1 MHKVC
6 VGISKLTPIHLT
18 VNLSL
23 FINQCLY
30 LWALWGNLT
39 ALHLNVKI
47 IIEKRRFVAVLCLLS
62 YKLKIAWRL
71 HCKHWGNFVV
81 PAGRYDLSFSS
92 VNIVKARNS
101 HDPVEFDFIIYSHNL
116 FISLN
121 VEELHF
127 YLNKKWVFNSV
138 FGWGCGYIVVVL
150 YSPDSGHINFY
161 FLSYIF
167 FFNCLLVFSL
177 FCRDVR
183 WKFLNGDFAILEKR
197 FIRLQLFYLHFC
209 HT

>member
-1 MHKVC
+1 MRKSDC
-6 VGISKLTPIHLT
+6 FAFKCE
-18 VNLSL
+18 N
-23 FINQCLY
+23 NY
-30 LWALWGNLT
+30 R
-39 ALHLNVKI
+39 
-47 IIEKRRFVAVLCLLS
+47 KRRFVAVLCLLS

-81 PAGRYDLSFSS
+81 PAGRYDLSSSS

-138 FGWGCGYIVVVL
+138 FGWSCGYNVHCFILSWFGAHKFSFSEL
-150 YSPDSGHINFY
+150 YIP
-161 FLSYIF
+161 
-167 FFNCLLVFSL
+167 
-177 FCRDVR
+177 
-183 WKFLNGDFAILEKR
+183 
-197 FIRLQLFYLHFC
+197 LQLSACIFPILPLFAG
-209 HT
+209 TSDGNFWMELLEFWRKDL